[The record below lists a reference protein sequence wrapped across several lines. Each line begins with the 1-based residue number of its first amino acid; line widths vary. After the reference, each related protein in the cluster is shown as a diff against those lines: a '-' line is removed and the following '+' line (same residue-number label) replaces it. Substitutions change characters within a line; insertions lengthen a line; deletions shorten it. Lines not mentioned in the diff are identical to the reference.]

1 MLCKGGDKLG
11 CRKLEKIYK
20 FSPLQPEVNSR
31 AKPMSSYTL
40 DTGKKY
46 IKDIFSADSFYNVPE
61 YQRPYVWGKDQ
72 VVALLD
78 DIRKAM
84 ERDKEK
90 EYFLGCMVWN
100 TKQSKEGDFVYT
112 SQDIL
117 DGQQR
122 FITLYLLQAVL
133 RDLSKSKELQNKIK
147 HRMRQERDEFDGI
160 PERNR
165 IEFEIRKDKD
175 FLEKHVLQKDGTKD
189 FETLRSTAQD
199 KDNDVSV
206 KNMAAAILELHNWF
220 EELSGEEIDLQKY
233 LKDFYAYLC
242 TKVLIIYLSTPN
254 NLDDAYNLFTVL
266 NSRGLQLQA
275 SDILRAQ
282 NLRHIKDEGKR
293 KEFAAKWENYE
304 SVVDEPYN
312 SFDEFLWAIVFITM
326 KYRSD
331 DNQNLNKAFEFMYR
345 RNILTRGEGTF
356 ELIGCYSKH
365 LQDITSNDICFSEV
379 GNFFVNLNYI
389 LTKTYGNNYVAPLMH
404 YKQCFREF
412 RIYDFLIKLD
422 NLCSAYWLTGKGN
435 LQSRIFILLRKME
448 EISKQGD
455 NIKELASQF
464 LDSPVLKYEYQDE
477 KASTA
482 VDIESFLDLIDN
494 EKWGEYAGQRINKTR
509 YLLLKIDLLS
519 ISLNSKIYFD
529 GSTSSV
535 EHLMP
540 RKLGKTAIVPDLDH
554 KKWVHRLGNI
564 VLVDRKKNSSL
575 SNKEFPDKKK
585 KYKGSIENRANTNYI
600 FMTYNEW
607 TIEAIRENHYR
618 VFDLLKTY
626 YLGNSFETVKI
637 LLHK

>member
-1 MLCKGGDKLG
+1 
-11 CRKLEKIYK
+11 
-20 FSPLQPEVNSR
+20 
-31 AKPMSSYTL
+31 MSSYTL

-46 IKDIFSADSFYNVPE
+46 IKDVFSPESFYNIPE
-61 YQRPYVWGKDQ
+61 YQRPYVWGKNQ
-72 VVALLD
+72 VFTLLD
-78 DIRKAM
+78 DIHKAM
-84 ERDKEK
+84 ERDKDK

-133 RDLSKSKELQNKIK
+133 RDLSKSKDLQEKVVD
-147 HRMRQERDEFDGI
+147 RMRQRRDKFDGI

-165 IEFEIRKDKD
+165 IEFEVRKDKE
-175 FLEKHVLQKDGTKD
+175 FLEEFVLKKNGTKD
-189 FETLRSTAQD
+189 CDTLRSISLD
-199 KDNDVSV
+199 KENDVSV
-206 KNMAAAILELHNWF
+206 KNMAVAIIDIHSWF
-220 EELSGEEIDLQKY
+220 QDLPYEELELQKY
-233 LKDFYAYLC
+233 LSEFYTYLC

-282 NLRHIKDEGKR
+282 NLRHIENGRDR
-293 KEFAAKWENYE
+293 KEFAEKWENYE
-304 SVVDEPYN
+304 RTIAEPYN
-312 SFDEFLWAIVFITM
+312 SFDEFLWAVVFVTM

-331 DNQNLNKAFEFMYR
+331 DNQNLNKAFEFMYG
-345 RNILTRGEGTF
+345 RNMLTRGEGTF
-356 ELIGCYSKH
+356 EVIGRYAKH
-365 LQDITSNDICFSEV
+365 LQIITSDDICCNEI

-389 LTKTYGNNYVAPLMH
+389 LTKTFGNAYVAPLMH
-404 YKQCFREF
+404 YRECFKEF
-412 RIYDFLIKLD
+412 KIHEFLIKLD
-422 NLCSAYWLTGKGN
+422 NLLSAYWLTGKGN
-435 LQSRIFILLRKME
+435 VQSRIFIILRKMD
-448 EISKQGD
+448 EISKQGGD
-455 NIKELASQF
+455 LKGLATQF

-482 VDIESFLDLIDN
+482 LDIKTLLDILDN

-509 YLLLKIDLLS
+509 YLLLKIDLIFS
-519 ISLNSKIYFD
+519 SLNSKIYFD
-529 GSTSSV
+529 SSTCSV

-540 RKLGKTAIVPDLDH
+540 RHLGEISSANISTIDH
-554 KKWVHRLGNI
+554 DKWLHRLGNI

-575 SNKEFPDKKK
+575 SNKEFKDKKI

-607 TIEAIRENHYR
+607 TIETIRENHYR

-626 YLGNSFETVKI
+626 YLGNSVETVKG
-637 LLHK
+637 LMKK

>member
-1 MLCKGGDKLG
+1 
-11 CRKLEKIYK
+11 
-20 FSPLQPEVNSR
+20 
-31 AKPMSSYTL
+31 MSSYTL

-61 YQRPYVWGKDQ
+61 YQRPYVWGKNQ

-133 RDLSKSKELQNKIK
+133 RDLSKSKDLQNKIRT
-147 HRMRQERDEFDGI
+147 RMRQERDEFDGI

-165 IEFEIRKDKD
+165 IEFEIRKDKE
-175 FLEKHVLQKDGTKD
+175 FLEEYVLKKNGTKD
-189 FETLRSTAQD
+189 FESLRLIAQG

-220 EELSGEEIDLQKY
+220 QALSEEELDVQQY

-282 NLRHIKDEGKR
+282 NLRHIKDEGDR
-293 KEFAAKWENYE
+293 KDFAEKWEKYE
-304 SVVDEPYN
+304 SAIDEPYN
-312 SFDEFLWAIVFITM
+312 SFDEFLWSIVFITM

-331 DNQNLNKAFEFMYR
+331 DNQNLNKAFEFMYG
-345 RNILTRGEGTF
+345 RNMLTRGEGTF
-356 ELIGCYSKH
+356 EVIGRYSKH
-365 LQDITSNDICFSEV
+365 LQAITSNDICSSEV

-389 LTKTYGNNYVAPLMH
+389 LTKTYGNAYVAPLMH
-404 YKQCFREF
+404 YRECFKEF

-448 EISKQGD
+448 EISRQDG
-455 NIKELASQF
+455 NIKDLASQF

-482 VDIESFLDLIDN
+482 VDIEYFLDFLDS

-519 ISLNSKIYFD
+519 GSLNSKIYFD
-529 GSTSSV
+529 SSTSSV

-540 RKLGKTAIVPDLDH
+540 RSLGKTATISEVDH

-575 SNKEFPDKKK
+575 SNKEFPDKKMR
-585 KYKGSIENRANTNYI
+585 YKGSIENRANTNYI
-600 FMTYNEW
+600 FMTYSEW
-607 TIEAIRENHYR
+607 NIETIRENHYR

-626 YLGNSFETVKI
+626 YLGNSFETVKG